1 MSAVVAQD
9 NFVMWYYMQ
18 YIYLVLGDG
27 CGNIFLFKK
36 LKEKKLTFSSFLTTS
51 KK

>member
-36 LKEKKLTFSSFLTTS
+36 LKEKNWHFIIFNYI
-51 KK
+51 